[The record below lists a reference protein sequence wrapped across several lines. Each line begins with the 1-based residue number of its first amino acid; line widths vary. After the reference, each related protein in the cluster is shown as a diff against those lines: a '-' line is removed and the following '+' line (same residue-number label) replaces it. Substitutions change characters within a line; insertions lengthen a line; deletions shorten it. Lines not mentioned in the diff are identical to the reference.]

1 MTFSTVDEPRTAYG
15 ADALAAR
22 VAWLDQFDPSLAP
35 APELDDAA
43 AVVAQV
49 RAWLDAVGVRVAGA
63 RRRFE
68 EAAARSSDKEPSP
81 QPTTKAVPVPRP
93 VGAGPGH
100 ASGREVR
107 RRREAASGG
116 ELSGLFTNA
125 LASGL
130 VSLDHVA
137 ALGRVRNTAELV
149 ACERELLAAAAARSA
164 DEFARWL
171 RDWDDVVD
179 RAKGIA
185 IDDQRRDRRSLSFF
199 EGELAM
205 GGIRV
210 LLDPFAYS
218 LVRDAIFR
226 MSDELWRHSGDR
238 NATPAQRY
246 ADALVELIARGAGIR
261 AAAAATPPP
270 EASTTP
276 APPGAPAPPRE
287 SDDLSPKRA
296 ARPTMLVFINEAT
309 LYGRL
314 DHAGIATTVDGTRIS
329 AAEARR
335 LACTADLLPVVL
347 GGDGAVLDIG
357 RAARHASAAQWKALL
372 ARDGACV
379 VAGCHA
385 APSWCDAHHC
395 VQWEVGG
402 HTALDNLC
410 LLCAHHHRMLHR
422 NGWTARVTGGRVAL
436 IDTDGQPI
444 PTRCRT
450 GPNPDQ
456 RARATSTRQPAQAPS
471 TRQPA
476 QAASTR
482 ERCGPDADTAV
493 SA

>member
-1 MTFSTVDEPRTAYG
+1 MTFSTADEPRTAYS
-15 ADALAAR
+15 ADAITAR
-22 VAWLDQFDPSLAP
+22 VAWLDQFDPSHSTV
-35 APELDDAA
+35 PELDDAA

-63 RRRFE
+63 RQRFE
-68 EAAARSSDKEPSP
+68 EAAQRASDQEPGP
-81 QPTTKAVPVPRP
+81 QPKAKPVPTP
-93 VGAGPGH
+93 VGACPGH

-116 ELSGLFTNA
+116 ERSGLFTNA

-164 DEFARWL
+164 DEFAGWL
-171 RDWDDVVD
+171 RDWDDAVD

-185 IDDQRRDRRSLSFF
+185 IDDQRRDRRSLSYF
-199 EGELAM
+199 EGEFAM

-210 LLDPFAYS
+210 LLDPLAYS

-246 ADALVELIARGAGIR
+246 ADAMVELITRGAGVR
-261 AAAAATPPP
+261 AAATAAPRP
-270 EASTTP
+270 EAPALPPSP
-276 APPGAPAPPRE
+276 APPGE
-287 SDDLSPKRA
+287 SGDLSPKRA
-296 ARPTMLVFINEAT
+296 TRTTMLVLINEAT

-314 DHAGIATTVDGTRIS
+314 DHASIATTVDGTRIS

-335 LACTADLLPVVL
+335 LACTADLVPVVL
-347 GGDGAVLDIG
+347 GGNGAVLDIG
-357 RAARHASAAQWKALL
+357 RSSRYATTAQWRALL
-372 ARDGACV
+372 ARDGRCI

-385 APSWCDAHHC
+385 APSWCDTHHC
-395 VQWEVGG
+395 VEWEVGG
-402 HTALDNLC
+402 RTALDNLC

-422 NGWTARVTGGRVAL
+422 SGWTARVTSGRVSL
-436 IDTDGQPI
+436 IDTDGRPI
-444 PTRCRT
+444 PTRSRT
-450 GPNPDQ
+450 GPNPNHPP
-456 RARATSTRQPAQAPS
+456 RATSTRQPPRATS
-471 TRQPA
+471 TRQPPRA
-476 QAASTR
+476 TSTR
-482 ERCGPDADTAV
+482 QRRGADANTAI

>member
-1 MTFSTVDEPRTAYG
+1 M
-15 ADALAAR
+15 
-22 VAWLDQFDPSLAP
+22 
-35 APELDDAA
+35 PELDDAA

-49 RAWLDAVGVRVAGA
+49 RSWLDAVGVRVAAA

-68 EAAARSSDKEPSP
+68 EAARRASDQEPGP
-81 QPTTKAVPVPRP
+81 QPKPKPVPRP
-93 VGAGPGH
+93 VATGPGQ

-107 RRREAASGG
+107 RRRDAASGAS
-116 ELSGLFTNA
+116 LSGLFINA

-149 ACERELLAAAAARSA
+149 ACERELMAAAAARSA

-171 RDWDDVVD
+171 RDWDDAVD
-179 RAKGIA
+179 RAKGVA
-185 IDDQRRDRRSLSFF
+185 IDDQQRDRRSLSFF

-210 LLDPFAYS
+210 LLDPLAYS

-246 ADALVELIARGAGIR
+246 ADALVELIARGAGVR
-261 AAAAATPPP
+261 AAAVAASRP
-270 EASTTP
+270 EAP
-276 APPGAPAPPRE
+276 AAPDPPGAPAPPGE
-287 SDDLSPKRA
+287 SDDQSPKRA
-296 ARPTMLVFINEAT
+296 TRTTMLVLSDEAT

-335 LACTADLLPVVL
+335 LACNADLLPVVL

-357 RAARHASAAQWKALL
+357 RAARYATAAQWKALL
-372 ARDGACV
+372 ARDGACI

-395 VQWEVGG
+395 VEWEVGG
-402 HTALDNLC
+402 RTALDNLC
-410 LLCAHHHRMLHR
+410 LLCASHHRMLHR
-422 NGWTARVTGGRVAL
+422 SGWTAHVTGGRVSL
-436 IDTDGQPI
+436 IDTDGRPI
-444 PTRCRT
+444 PTRSRT
-450 GPNPDQ
+450 GPNPAQ
-456 RARATSTRQPAQAPS
+456 PAQATATRQPPRATSTRQPPRVTS

-476 QAASTR
+476 RATSTR
-482 ERCGPDADTAV
+482 PRRESDADTAV